1 MVLSHKYVAPHTV
14 GWTHT
19 PTCPYS
25 ASLFA
30 RHGWLSGP
38 PGWRRIPT
46 HPLHKENNMQKNT
59 TSLWA
64 GSTVAE
70 CLH

>member
-1 MVLSHKYVAPHTV
+1 MVLSRKYVAPRTV
-14 GWTHT
+14 GWTHA

-25 ASLFA
+25 PSLFA
-30 RHGWLSGP
+30 RHGLHGSAR
-38 PGWRRIPT
+38 WRRIPT

-70 CLH
+70 WLQ